1 LARAARIVEER
12 MATTTA
18 SASWADLLSGRNGIR
33 SMALAGGTALH
44 AINVYVVTTIM
55 PSIVHDIGGLT
66 YYAWNTTL
74 FVVASI
80 VGATLAA
87 ALAGRLGGKGAYLLA
102 LAVFSAGALVCAGAP
117 SMPWMLA
124 GRTLQGLGG
133 GVLVSLAYVL
143 IRQVFE
149 PALWSR
155 AMGLVSAMW
164 GIATLSGPAIG
175 GVFAQLGEWRWAF
188 WSLLPVVAA
197 LAGIVLGWLPSG
209 HAAGARAAV
218 PGGRLAL
225 LAASVL
231 AVSVA
236 SLAEARLLQCAG
248 IAASLL
254 LAALIV
260 RADRHA
266 AARLL
271 PTGAYAPSRLRA
283 LYLVIALLVIGSTVE
298 IFVPYFL
305 QTILGYEPLAAG
317 YLTAVMAGGW
327 SFGSMLSAGRGSAFG
342 ARCIRLGPALM
353 AVALAA
359 LAWLLQQPIERVQGP
374 GFAALCVFLAG
385 VGLGIGLAWPHL
397 LTRLLEAAP
406 AEEGALASS
415 SISTVQLYAMS
426 LGAAVAG
433 WVANAAGLGDPG
445 GVPGARAAA
454 LWLLGGFAV
463 LVALGLPL
471 ARRAAPVSH

>member
-1 LARAARIVEER
+1 
-12 MATTTA
+12 MATTATASA
-18 SASWADLLSGRNGIR
+18 SASWADLLYGRNGIR
-33 SMALAGGTALH
+33 SVALAGGTALH

-55 PSIVHDIGGLT
+55 PSIVTDIGGLA

-80 VGATLAA
+80 IGATLAA

-102 LAVFSAGALVCAGAP
+102 LAVFSLGTLVCAGAT

-124 GRTLQGLGG
+124 GRSLQGLGG

-164 GIATLSGPAIG
+164 GIATLSGPALG

-188 WSLLPVVAA
+188 WSLLPAVFV
-197 LAGIVLGWLPSG
+197 LAGIVLAWLPSG
-209 HAAGARAAV
+209 YAGGERASV

-225 LAASVL
+225 LALSVL
-231 AVSVA
+231 AVSMA
-236 SLAEARLLQCAG
+236 SLAQSRALQCLFIG
-248 IAASLL
+248 ASLL
-254 LAALIV
+254 LGALIV
-260 RADRHA
+260 RADRQA
-266 AARLL
+266 RVRLL
-271 PTGAYAPSRLRA
+271 PSGAYAPSRLRA
-283 LYLVIALLVIGSTVE
+283 LYAVIALLVIGSTVE

-305 QTILGYEPLAAG
+305 QTILGHEPLVAG

-327 SFGSMLSAGRGSAFG
+327 SFGSMLSAGRGDAFG
-342 ARCIRLGPALM
+342 ARCIRVGPALM
-353 AVALAA
+353 AGALAL
-359 LAWLLQQPIERVQGP
+359 LAWWLQQPASMAQGA
-374 GFAALCVFLAG
+374 GFALLCVFLAG

-397 LTRLLEAAP
+397 LTSLLDAAP

-433 WVANAAGLGDPG
+433 WVANAAGLTEPG
-445 GVPGARAAA
+445 GVDGARAAA

-463 LVALGLPL
+463 LVALGLPV
-471 ARRAAPVSH
+471 ARRATRS

>member
-1 LARAARIVEER
+1 
-12 MATTTA
+12 MATATA
-18 SASWADLLSGRNGIR
+18 SASWADLLSGRNGVR
-33 SMALAGGTALH
+33 SVALAGGTALH
-44 AINVYVVTTIM
+44 AVNIYVVTTIM
-55 PSIVHDIGGLT
+55 PSIVRDIGGLA

-80 VGATLAA
+80 IGATLAA
-87 ALAGRLGGKGAYLLA
+87 ALAGRLGGKGAYLLG
-102 LAVFSAGALVCAGAP
+102 LAVFSVGALVCAAAP
-117 SMPWMLA
+117 SMPWLLA
-124 GRTLQGLGG
+124 GRSLQGLGG

-188 WSLLPVVAA
+188 WSLLPAVAVLGA
-197 LAGIVLGWLPSG
+197 IVLAWLPSAQADG
-209 HAAGARAAV
+209 ERAAV

-225 LAASVL
+225 LALSVL
-231 AVSVA
+231 AVSMA
-236 SLAEARLLQCAG
+236 SLAASRALQCLG
-248 IAASLL
+248 IGISLA

-260 RADRHA
+260 RADRNA
-266 AARLL
+266 QARLL
-271 PTGAYAPSRLRA
+271 PTGSYAPSRLRS
-283 LYLVIALLVIGSTVE
+283 LYLVMALLVIGSTVE

-305 QTILGYEPLAAG
+305 QTILGHEPLEAG
-317 YLTAVMAGGW
+317 YLTAVMAAGW
-327 SFGSMLSAGRGSAFG
+327 SFGSMLSAGRDHAFG
-342 ARCIRLGPALM
+342 ARCIRFGPLLM
-353 AVALAA
+353 AVALAL
-359 LAWLLQQPIERVQGP
+359 LAWQLQRPAEATQGI
-374 GFAALCVFLAG
+374 GFAALCLFLAC
-385 VGLGIGLAWPHL
+385 VGLGIGMAWPHL

-433 WVANAAGLGDPG
+433 WVANAAGLSEPG

-454 LWLLGGFAV
+454 LWLLGGFAL
-463 LVALGLPL
+463 LVALGLPV
-471 ARRAAPVSH
+471 ARRAAPARA

>member
-1 LARAARIVEER
+1 METKA
-12 MATTTA
+12 A

-33 SMALAGGTALH
+33 SVALAGGTALH
-44 AINVYVVTTIM
+44 ATNVYVVTTIM
-55 PSIVHDIGGLT
+55 PSIVHDIGGLA

-87 ALAGRLGGKGAYLLA
+87 ALAGRLGGKAAYLLG
-102 LAVFSAGALVCAGAP
+102 LAVFSLGALVCAGAP
-117 SMPWMLA
+117 SMPWMLG
-124 GRTLQGLGG
+124 GRALQGLGG

-188 WSLLPVVAA
+188 WSLLPVVAV

-209 HAAGARAAV
+209 HAAGERSAV
-218 PGGRLAL
+218 PGARLAL

-231 AVSVA
+231 AVSMA
-236 SLAEARLLQCAG
+236 SLADARLMQCAG

-260 RADRHA
+260 RADRQA

-271 PTGAYAPSRLRA
+271 PTGAYAPSRLRSI
-283 LYLVIALLVIGSTVE
+283 YLVIALLVIGSTVE

-305 QTILGYEPLAAG
+305 QTILGHEPLMAG

-327 SFGSMLSAGRGSAFG
+327 SFGSMLSAGRAGAFG

-353 AVALAA
+353 SVSLAA
-359 LAWLLQQPIERVQGP
+359 LAWLLQQPAEFAQGA
-374 GFAALCVFLAG
+374 GFGVLCVVLAG

-397 LTRLLEAAP
+397 LTNLLDAAP
-406 AEEGALASS
+406 AAEGALASS

-463 LVALGLPL
+463 LVALGLPI

>member
-1 LARAARIVEER
+1 
-12 MATTTA
+12 MATTTT

-55 PSIVHDIGGLT
+55 PSIVADIGGLA

-80 VGATLAA
+80 IGATLAA
-87 ALAGRLGGKGAYLLA
+87 SLAGRLGGKGAYLLG
-102 LAVFSAGALVCAGAP
+102 LAAFTAGTLACAAAP
-117 SMPWMLA
+117 SMPWLLS
-124 GRTLQGLGG
+124 GRSLQGLGG

-188 WSLLPVVAA
+188 WSLLPVVAV
-197 LAGIVLGWLPSG
+197 LAGIVLVWLPAVP
-209 HAAGARAAV
+209 AAGERTAV

-231 AVSVA
+231 AVSMA
-236 SLAEARLLQCAG
+236 SLADSRLLQCAG
-248 IAASLL
+248 IATSLV

-266 AARLL
+266 EARLL
-271 PTGAYAPSRLRA
+271 PTGAYARSRLRA

-305 QTILGYEPLAAG
+305 QTILGHEPLVAG

-327 SFGSMLSAGRGSAFG
+327 SFGSMLSAGRGGAFG
-342 ARCIRLGPALM
+342 TRCIRLGPALM

-359 LAWLLQQPIERVQGP
+359 LAWLFQQPAELMRGP
-374 GFAALCVFLAG
+374 AFGALCAGLAG

-397 LTRLLEAAP
+397 LTNLLQAAP

-445 GVPGARAAA
+445 GVPGARTAAA
-454 LWLLGGFAV
+454 WLLGGFAA
-463 LVALGLPL
+463 LVALGLPT
-471 ARRAAPVSH
+471 ARRAASLPH

>member
-1 LARAARIVEER
+1 
-12 MATTTA
+12 MATTV

-33 SMALAGGTALH
+33 SVALAGGTALH
-44 AINVYVVTTIM
+44 AVNVYVVTTIM
-55 PSIVHDIGGLT
+55 PSIVADIGGLA

-80 VGATLAA
+80 IGATLAA
-87 ALAGRLGGKGAYLLA
+87 ALASRLGGKGAYLLA
-102 LAVFSAGALVCAGAP
+102 LAVFTLGTLVCAAAA

-124 GRTLQGLGG
+124 GRSLQGLGG

-164 GIATLSGPAIG
+164 GIATLSGPALG

-188 WSLLPVVAA
+188 WSLLPAVVV
-197 LAGIVLGWLPSG
+197 LAGIVLAWLPSG
-209 HAAGARAAV
+209 QIGGERAAV
-218 PGGRLAL
+218 PGGRLVL
-225 LAASVL
+225 LALSVL
-231 AVSVA
+231 AVSLA
-236 SLAEARLLQCAG
+236 SLAPSRALQCVLIG
-248 IAASLL
+248 ASLL

-260 RADRHA
+260 RADRQA
-266 AARLL
+266 GARLL

-283 LYLVIALLVIGSTVE
+283 LYVVIALLVIGSTVE

-305 QTILGYEPLAAG
+305 QTILGHEPLVAG

-327 SFGSMLSAGRGSAFG
+327 SFGSMLSAGRGGAFG
-342 ARCIRLGPALM
+342 ARCIRVGPALM
-353 AVALAA
+353 AGALAL
-359 LAWLLQQPIERVQGP
+359 LAWLLQQPASMVQGA
-374 GFAALCVFLAG
+374 GFAMLCVFLAG

-397 LTRLLEAAP
+397 LTSLLEAAP
-406 AEEGALASS
+406 PEEGALASS

-433 WVANAAGLGDPG
+433 WVANAAGLSDPG
-445 GVPGARAAA
+445 GSAGARAAA

-463 LVALGLPL
+463 LVALGLPV
-471 ARRAAPVSH
+471 ARRATRA